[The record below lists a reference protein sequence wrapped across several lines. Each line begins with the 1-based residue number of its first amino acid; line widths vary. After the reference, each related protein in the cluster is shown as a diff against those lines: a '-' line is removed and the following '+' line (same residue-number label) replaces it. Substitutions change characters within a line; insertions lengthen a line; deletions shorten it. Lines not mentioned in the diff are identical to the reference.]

1 MPNVVAERIIDVFR
15 IFKPKWNSL
24 QKDTNRE
31 EQTSV
36 DKEKRSLRCGLLNLR
51 PHFLQKFNSARW
63 FFAFFCLAF
72 LVHHMTNT
80 MISVNLST
88 IEKRFDLS
96 STKSSFIINAY
107 DISCAATV
115 MFISHFCKNS
125 KPKWIGIGIVVMG
138 IGALIFTIPHVA
150 ETNFF
155 TIKDDMR
162 VTLTDTGLAPIDH
175 GRLIPGSD
183 SAICSAS
190 NVHPNS
196 TTCPSEG
203 VESSSKWYFIF
214 VIGALLFGLGGTP
227 INTLGPPF
235 LDEIFPPTKVT
246 AFYGVMGSMSCL
258 GPIFG
263 FAFGGFMLKYYV
275 DFSEPEGL
283 TPSDSEWIGAWWTG
297 FILSGIMAVLS
308 AIPLIM
314 FPRKLPEADEV
325 LTMKIAAGIASP
337 ETNRESE
344 NSKEKMTVLEMALE
358 FWPTIKTLF
367 SNGPYMCCT
376 LSQAF
381 TGFLIGACS
390 FLPKLVQIGL
400 KFEPSQASF
409 YLGTVLVSAAG
420 GGYLIGG
427 YLSQKLKM
435 DGKSAAKY
443 GFIFSIF
450 GAIPSFG
457 MLMHCP
463 GVVMGEA
470 SLSSGVSLAS
480 MHPLDPGYAM
490 NMCADSCKC
499 PTDYDPVC
507 GQDMT
512 FSSPCH
518 AGCTVKE
525 LIDEKYYK
533 FSNCSCLM
541 TDEIIVGLDNA
552 SYHATSG
559 KCETDCPTYVPVMY
573 LGSAFLTLFFCFL
586 AQPASMLA
594 LNRSVSHQHLS
605 MAYGIRNLLFRTL
618 GTIPGPVLFGI
629 IIDSACAVW
638 QRGCD
643 GSYGSCWEHDTT
655 KLVYSV
661 SAAFIV
667 VKILS
672 DVFLFLTWRLYP
684 ESSMYSPTP
693 TPEDNPDA
701 PPDYVVK
708 VTDDSELLEITY
720 RNQERR
726 GSAHTSN
733 RKRLSDYLK
742 SGLENGGKIFV
753 SMAHETIV

>member
-1 MPNVVAERIIDVFR
+1 MRKSF
-15 IFKPKWNSL
+15 L
-24 QKDTNRE
+24 E
-31 EQTSV
+31 EEEDSMSSV
-36 DKEKRSLRCGLLNLR
+36 DKEKQSLRCGLLNVR
-51 PHFLQKFNSARW
+51 PNILQKFNSARW

-107 DISCAATV
+107 DISCAVTV
-115 MFISHFCKNS
+115 MFISHFCKNN
-125 KPKWIGIGIVVMG
+125 KPKWIGIGIIVMG

-150 ETNFF
+150 ET
-155 TIKDDMR
+155 
-162 VTLTDTGLAPIDH
+162 VTLTEDGLTPIDQ

-183 SAICSAS
+183 SALCSAS
-190 NVHPNS
+190 NPHLNS
-196 TTCPSEG
+196 TSCPAEG

-246 AFYGVMGSMSCL
+246 QFYGIMGSMSCL

-283 TPSDSEWIGAWWTG
+283 DPSSSEWIGAWWTG
-297 FILSGIMAVLS
+297 FILSGVMAVLS
-308 AIPLIM
+308 ALPLIM

-337 ETNRESE
+337 ETSADAET
-344 NSKEKMTVLEMALE
+344 KKGKMTVMEMAME
-358 FWPTIKTLF
+358 FWPDIKVLF
-367 SNGPYMCCT
+367 CNGPYMCCT

-435 DGKSAAKY
+435 TGKSAAKY

-450 GAIPSFG
+450 GVLPSFG

-463 GVVMGEA
+463 GVVMGEP
-470 SLSSGVSLAS
+470 SVSTSVSLDT
-480 MHPLDPGYAM
+480 MHPLDAGYGV
-490 NMCADSCKC
+490 NLCADNCKC
-499 PTDYDPVC
+499 PKEYDPVC
-507 GQDMT
+507 GQDVT
-512 FSSPCH
+512 FFSPCH
-518 AGCTVKE
+518 AGCTVRE
-525 LIDEKYYK
+525 LVDDKYYK

-552 SYHATSG
+552 TLHTTSG
-559 KCETDCPTYVPVMY
+559 KCDTPCAVYVPVMY

-594 LNRSVSHQHLS
+594 LNRSVSHSHLS

-667 VKILS
+667 VKLLS
-672 DVFLFLTWRLYP
+672 DLFLFLTWRLYP
-684 ESSMYSPTP
+684 DTAMYSPSPDTS
-693 TPEDNPDA
+693 PDA
-701 PPDYVVK
+701 LSDYVVK

-720 RNQERR
+720 REQDRR
-726 GSAHTSN
+726 GSAAAVN
-733 RKRLSDYLK
+733 RKRLSDYLR
-742 SGLENGGKIFV
+742 SGLENGGKVFV
-753 SMAHETIV
+753 AMAHETIV